1 MTTITIPTLD
11 VTVRPTRLEAALW
24 AATTSVQAA
33 VAARMLRRA
42 DQALVR
48 SAAEERID
56 DTRADVVAH
65 LAHHPRG

>member
-42 DQALVR
+42 DQAVAR
-48 SAAEERID
+48 SAVERRRN
-56 DTRADVVAH
+56 DTRADV
-65 LAHHPRG
+65 LAHIARHPRS

>member
-42 DQALVR
+42 DQAVAR
-48 SAAEERID
+48 SAAEERRN
-56 DTRADVVAH
+56 DTRVDV
-65 LAHHPRG
+65 LAHIARHPRS